1 MKLKKIG
8 VLSLAYTLAI
18 IYFLLGIISAIFT
31 LLGKYLPNTAASID
45 PQILSLGPWI
55 LIIFPILYCM
65 MGFIS
70 GAIIGFAYNYIS
82 QKTGGIVIYL
92 SNEESKKK

>member
-1 MKLKKIG
+1 
-8 VLSLAYTLAI
+8 
-18 IYFLLGIISAIFT
+18 
-31 LLGKYLPNTAASID
+31 
-45 PQILSLGPWI
+45 
-55 LIIFPILYCM
+55 M